1 MFSTKKFY
9 DMIELKLESILSLL
23 KYLGNPHKNLKTIHL
38 AGTNGKGSTSTFI
51 SSILSQQYKTAIYN
65 SPHLLEERDAIKI
78 NSKVIDLGLYSSLRQ
93 KVLDIN
99 SKYQINASAFE
110 ITTAVAFMAYQQEKV
125 DFAVIE
131 VGLGGLLDATN
142 VIDAALVSVICKID
156 LDHTEF
162 LGNSIKEIARHKAGI
177 IKKGTSV
184 VVAPNQH
191 QDAIAEIKEQAAICD
206 APVYFTEKTRP
217 EGELVIGKFR
227 NAEFKLSRRMLGS
240 YQLEN
245 IATALKTVEILD
257 SLGYPIKE
265 ESVIKGV
272 AEARIAGRLERIRT
286 KYGDILVDG
295 AHNAG
300 GALALSEYINSV
312 RSGPITWIV
321 GFSSTKDPKAMLDIL
336 VKDGDVVYP
345 VKFRQP
351 PGMSWISCFNPQDL
365 VELHPSCVE
374 CGEISLA
381 FEKADFKNQ
390 VVVCGSLYLVA
401 ELYRYLKLE
410 V

>member
-1 MFSTKKFY
+1 
-9 DMIELKLESILSLL
+9 MIELKLEAILNLL
-23 KYLGNPHKNLKTIHL
+23 KHLGNPHKSLKTIHL

-78 NSKVIDLGLYSSLRQ
+78 NSKVIDNSLYNSIRQ
-93 KVLDIN
+93 EVVEIN
-99 SKYQINASAFE
+99 NRYQLNASAFE

-142 VIDAALVSVICKID
+142 VIDPALVSVICKID

-162 LGNSIKEIARHKAGI
+162 LGNSIKEISKHKAGI
-177 IKKGTSV
+177 IKPGTSV
-184 VVAPNQH
+184 VIAPNQH
-191 QDAIAEIKEQAAICD
+191 QDAIDMVKEQAGICNS
-206 APVYFTEKTRP
+206 PVYFTEKTSAD
-217 EGELVIGKFR
+217 GELVIGKFK
-227 NAEFKLSRRMLGS
+227 NSELKLSRRMLGL

-245 IATALKTVEILD
+245 ISTALKTVEVLD
-257 SLGYPIKE
+257 SLGYPIKQ

-272 AEARIAGRLERIRT
+272 AEARIAGRLERIHT
-286 KYGDILVDG
+286 KYGEILVDG
-295 AHNAG
+295 AHNTG
-300 GALALSEYINSV
+300 GAVALNEYIQTK

-321 GFSSTKDPKAMLDIL
+321 GFSSTKDPKSMLDVL
-336 VKDGDVVYP
+336 VKSGDVVLP
-345 VKFRQP
+345 VKFDQP
-351 PGMSWISCFNPQDL
+351 PGMKWISCYNPADL
-365 VELHPSCVE
+365 VKLHPACLV
-374 CGEISLA
+374 CGDLSTA
-381 FEKADFKNQ
+381 FEKANFNNQ

-401 ELYRYLKLE
+401 ELYRFLKLQ